1 MRRARTLILVPLILM
16 TLIVVAV
23 LASPQSVTL
32 AQQPAHTFMHLNC
45 PPGSHGK
52 PRFTGVGQSL
62 EKAREEGRAAR
73 SLDSRAMTAR

>member
-1 MRRARTLILVPLILM
+1 MKRTRTLLLVLFVLM

-23 LASPQSVTL
+23 VASPQIASL
-32 AQQPAHTFMHLNC
+32 ALQPGHTFMHLNC

-73 SLDSRAMTAR
+73 SLDSRAMTAP